1 VESEIDEKQ
10 AKNGKYGRILSQFW
24 DKS

>member
-10 AKNGKYGRILSQFW
+10 AKNGEYGRILSQFW